1 MTKSRG
7 VLLIRAGAA
16 ALWAITLATWQTGAA
31 SDTLGPSGVAL
42 PSQTETSQ
50 ASPIATACV
59 AIIAVCGLLSAMFGK
74 VGRIVV
80 LTFALLA
87 ALGYG
92 MTAITAMGAEGATSW
107 PLVALIGAVLAV
119 VVIGWV
125 VVSSRTW
132 SGSNRYARTA
142 QAEDG
147 DFDSAATWDALSRG
161 EEVERGDDE
170 DPPRRT

>member
-1 MTKSRG
+1 M
-7 VLLIRAGAA
+7 
-16 ALWAITLATWQTGAA
+16 
-31 SDTLGPSGVAL
+31 
-42 PSQTETSQ
+42 
-50 ASPIATACV
+50 

>member
-1 MTKSRG
+1 
-7 VLLIRAGAA
+7 
-16 ALWAITLATWQTGAA
+16 
-31 SDTLGPSGVAL
+31 
-42 PSQTETSQ
+42 
-50 ASPIATACV
+50 
-59 AIIAVCGLLSAMFGK
+59 
-74 VGRIVV
+74 
-80 LTFALLA
+80 
-87 ALGYG
+87 
-92 MTAITAMGAEGATSW
+92 TSW